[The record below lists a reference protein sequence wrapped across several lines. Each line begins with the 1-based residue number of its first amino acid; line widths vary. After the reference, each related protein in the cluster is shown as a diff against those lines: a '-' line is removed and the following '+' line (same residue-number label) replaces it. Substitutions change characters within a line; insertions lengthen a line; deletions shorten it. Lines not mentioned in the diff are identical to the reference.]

1 VFFAL
6 CICLLFAVMFLSMAV
21 TALALLPAIRLTER
35 LAHRAESSVVANV
48 LFGVR
53 AFPILLGVLASLGL
67 ALPAFLKFEPH
78 ATHEIPGAPL
88 LVLAGLGLALTFIM
102 AIRYALVLHATWR
115 VREQWFKNATLLSNA
130 KAGIPVYCVEHAA
143 SLLAVTGIFSPRIFV
158 SRDVV
163 ESLSS
168 AELDAALSHELAH
181 VSETDNL
188 KQLFLKVTAPP
199 NWLRPLA
206 KIDSLWARFSELAAD
221 ERAMTS
227 GSSALELSSALVKV
241 GKLSVQQRPALLAGS
256 HLVDSCSAATTARVA
271 RLRDLL
277 EREHERPEALTT
289 SGHHITTL
297 VCLGSVLA
305 LYLLLLGTILPQ
317 IHEALEFLVR

>member
-6 CICLLFAVMFLSMAV
+6 CICLLFAVMFLT
-21 TALALLPAIRLTER
+21 TALGTLAVLPAARVSER
-35 LAHRAESSVVANV
+35 FANHTASSAMANTF
-48 LFGVR
+48 FGLR
-53 AFPILLGVLASLGL
+53 AFPILLGILASLGL
-67 ALPAFLKFEPH
+67 ALPAFLKFEPY
-78 ATHEIPGAPL
+78 ATHEIPGTPL
-88 LVLAGLGLALTFIM
+88 LVLAGLGLGLTFIM

-241 GKLSVQQRPALLAGS
+241 GKLSVQQRPALLAAS